1 VTPSSARA
9 EAPARPKA
17 ITDANKISDRLFIVA
32 TPSLPPTYPLARRPH
47 MMSPEVK
54 RLPIIAHIA
63 IYAAI
68 HRSQHVGC

>member
-1 VTPSSARA
+1 
-9 EAPARPKA
+9 
-17 ITDANKISDRLFIVA
+17 
-32 TPSLPPTYPLARRPH
+32 

-63 IYAAI
+63 IHAAI

>member
-1 VTPSSARA
+1 
-9 EAPARPKA
+9 
-17 ITDANKISDRLFIVA
+17 
-32 TPSLPPTYPLARRPH
+32 

-68 HRSQHVGC
+68 HRSQHMSVVNPVSHASV

>member
-1 VTPSSARA
+1 
-9 EAPARPKA
+9 
-17 ITDANKISDRLFIVA
+17 
-32 TPSLPPTYPLARRPH
+32 

-68 HRSQHVGC
+68 HRSSMSAANPVSHASV